1 VALVKQIP
9 AFEAM
14 GMGEDGRMQR
24 RGLPLEMS
32 AYCRRAVAQAVA
44 FAQSSGGR
52 CTVITLGPPSAIE
65 VVREAIA
72 FGADDGVLLTDPAF
86 AGSDTLATARALAAA
101 IERLGPVDVVFVGRA
116 SVDADTGQV
125 GPQLAELLDLAFV
138 SPVRQFGPL
147 RPDAADVADSGG
159 EAIEVGLEHDDVWVD
174 ARVSLPAV
182 VACAERLIDPCKLKD
197 PALWAQ
203 VPPEAIQIWSA
214 AQLGL
219 GPWGEAGSVTRVGAI
234 REEISTRRGHRCT
247 GAPSQQAAE
256 AVALLDD
263 VGVLDDLGPR
273 ASSDV
278 HHDAVVQSTTRT
290 LSIERGVAVLIDPRH
305 PRVVRELLGA
315 AAAMAAPRDAAVVA
329 IGPVPLVATPAEL
342 WRWGADVVREVV
354 ATTGEALA
362 AEDVARAATS
372 WARHARPWAMLAPGT
387 AWGREVA
394 SRVAAALG
402 AGLIGDAVELEVDA
416 DDTLVAWKP
425 AFGGALVAAVTAT
438 TPVQLV
444 TVRPGV
450 LPLHQPRERMETDTP
465 VAVERSSL
473 VPRRRVVELS
483 RRVVDD
489 LDALSV
495 ATAVIGVGQGV
506 DPGEYRLL
514 DPLRAVLGA
523 ELAATRKV
531 TDQGWL
537 PQGRQVGITGL
548 SLAPRLYV
556 AIGTS
561 GKFNHLVG
569 VRGAGVIVAIDRNA
583 DAPVFDGAD
592 IGLVGDWH
600 ELVPAL
606 AAELERAI
614 ARR

>member
-1 VALVKQIP
+1 MV
-9 AFEAM
+9 
-14 GMGEDGRMQR
+14 
-24 RGLPLEMS
+24 
-32 AYCRRAVAQAVA
+32 
-44 FAQSSGGR
+44 
-52 CTVITLGPPSAIE
+52 
-65 VVREAIA
+65 
-72 FGADDGVLLTDPAF
+72 
-86 AGSDTLATARALAAA
+86 
-101 IERLGPVDVVFVGRA
+101 
-116 SVDADTGQV
+116 
-125 GPQLAELLDLAFV
+125 
-138 SPVRQFGPL
+138 
-147 RPDAADVADSGG
+147 
-159 EAIEVGLEHDDVWVD
+159 
-174 ARVSLPAV
+174 
-182 VACAERLIDPCKLKD
+182 
-197 PALWAQ
+197 
-203 VPPEAIQIWSA
+203 
-214 AQLGL
+214 
-219 GPWGEAGSVTRVGAI
+219 
-234 REEISTRRGHRCT
+234 
-247 GAPSQQAAE
+247 
-256 AVALLDD
+256 
-263 VGVLDDLGPR
+263 
-273 ASSDV
+273 
-278 HHDAVVQSTTRT
+278 
-290 LSIERGVAVLIDPRH
+290 
-305 PRVVRELLGA
+305 
-315 AAAMAAPRDAAVVA
+315 
-329 IGPVPLVATPAEL
+329 
-342 WRWGADVVREVV
+342 
-354 ATTGEALA
+354 
-362 AEDVARAATS
+362 
-372 WARHARPWAMLAPGT
+372 APGT